1 MPKRIALVAS
11 LKLVSRLQRLQSMA
25 EVSLR

>member
-1 MPKRIALVAS
+1 MPKRIALVTS